1 MLDVAVIVTEHC
13 NKLNGDNDGD
23 RHVGGRRS
31 LHCPCTILTYCYAV
45 SLDFLEGNVLLFL
58 CKEN

>member
-13 NKLNGDNDGD
+13 NKLNGDNSGD
-23 RHVGGRRS
+23 HIVGRRS
-31 LHCPCTILTYCYAV
+31 LHGPYTILTYCYAV
-45 SLDFLEGNVLLFL
+45 SLDFLEGNVLLFP